1 MTRSKAG
8 TFVWAL
14 AAVTAFAQG
23 TIAEQQL
30 EGETEQVVI
39 SATRI
44 ETPIGDLGSTVTVI
58 TNEQMKREQKQLV
71 VDALRQVPGVMVSR
85 QGGLGAL
92 STVFIR
98 GAESDHTLVLVDGV
112 KIHDTSAPGGGA
124 VLDHLTV
131 DNIERI
137 EVLRGPQSSLYG
149 AEAIGGVINIVTKKG
164 AGAPIFSLSVEAGS
178 YQTAIERF
186 SSSGGN
192 DTFNYS
198 LSLARFDSDG
208 FSSLAADTTGENDP
222 YRNNSFGGRFGVDV
236 SEQLGVDLYLRYI
249 DSQIEFDDNF
259 FGVHNTTQT
268 NSEQWIV
275 KVEPHLTLMDGSWRQ
290 KLGVSVHDLKRENLG
305 SLPSVFDST
314 NFAIDWQHDVIVDDV
329 HTLVFGVEYEHET
342 ADFANVQSANTH
354 SVGFYAQDQMTLG
367 KRVFAT
373 VGARFDDHNDF
384 GSEFTYRA
392 ACAYKHLETDTT
404 VRGSVGTG
412 FKAPSLEDLY
422 DSTTFVNNPNLRA
435 ETSIGF
441 DLGVEQSLFDDKV
454 TAGATYFFN
463 EIEDMIFY
471 DGATFQLG
479 NLGDAETNGV
489 ELFLA
494 AVPIENV
501 STRLS
506 YTYTD
511 TEVKQGQGTFGPQP
525 SGRLLRRP
533 LHNISFDLTVSE
545 LLQGKAE
552 VGVSVQYVGDRD
564 DTGGVADAYTVV
576 NLYGS
581 YRISENVEL
590 FARVENVF
598 DEQYQELAGYNTA
611 DASVFGG
618 IRATY

>member
-1 MTRSKAG
+1 L
-8 TFVWAL
+8 VWVL
-14 AAVTAFAQG
+14 AAVVGFAQIA
-23 TIAEQQL
+23 IAEQV
-30 EGETEQVVI
+30 EGQTQQVVI

-44 ETPIGDLGSTVTVI
+44 ATPIGNLGSTVTVI
-58 TNEQMKREQKQLV
+58 TGEQLESEQQQLV
-71 VDALRQVPGVMVSR
+71 VDALRQVPGVDVRR
-85 QGGLGAL
+85 QGGPGSL

-98 GAESDHTLVLVDGV
+98 GAESDHTLVLIDGV
-112 KIHDTSAPGGGA
+112 KIHDTAAPGGGA

-164 AGAPIFSLSVEAGS
+164 AGAPTFSLSVEAGS
-178 YQTAIERF
+178 HQTAVERF

-192 DTFNYS
+192 DTVNYS
-198 LSLARFDSDG
+198 LSVARFDSDG
-208 FSSLAADTTGENDP
+208 FSSLAADTTGEKDP
-222 YRNNSFGGRFGVDV
+222 YRNTSFGGRFGVDV
-236 SEQLGVDLYLRYI
+236 SEQLGIDLYLRFI

-268 NSEQWIV
+268 DSEQFIA
-275 KVEPHLTLMDGSWRQ
+275 KVEPYLTLMDGSWRQ

-314 NFAIDWQHDVIVDDV
+314 NFTVDWQNDIIVHDD
-329 HTLVFGVEYEHET
+329 HTLTFGVEYEHET
-342 ADFANVQSANTH
+342 ADFGNVQSANTH
-354 SVGFYAQDQMTLG
+354 NVGFYAQDQMTLG
-367 KRVFAT
+367 DRVFAT
-373 VGARFDDHNDF
+373 IGARVDDHDDF
-384 GSEFTYRA
+384 GSDFTYRA

-404 VRGSVGTG
+404 VRGSIGTG

-422 DSTTFVNNPNLRA
+422 DSTTFVNNPNLKA
-435 ETSIGF
+435 ETSTGF
-441 DLGVEQSLFDDKV
+441 DLGVEQDLFDNKV

-463 EIEDMIFY
+463 DIEDMVFF
-471 DGATFQLG
+471 DLTTFLLG

-489 ELFLA
+489 ELFVA
-494 AVPIENV
+494 ATPIENV
-501 STRLS
+501 SARLS

-552 VGVSVQYVGDRD
+552 VALSVQHVGDRD
-564 DTGGVADAYTVV
+564 DTGGIADAYTVV
-576 NLYGS
+576 NLYGR
-581 YRISENVEL
+581 YRVSENVEL
-590 FARVENVF
+590 FARVENLF
-598 DEQYQELAGYNTA
+598 DEQYQELAGYNSA
-611 DASVFGG
+611 DASAFGG
-618 IRATY
+618 VRITY